1 MNRLFLNKL
10 KTNAINLNVIGR
22 KVASVSNPDEIPRNY
37 ELLTDPN
44 GFTLMDAD
52 GKIIV
57 VPIEGDGEEGGSS
70 DAPSEPK
77 PIKFKF
83 YDKEYDALEGMTW
96 YEWCK
101 SEYNTDGW
109 ECDGPDD
116 YVYTWRQDNGQW
128 DYEYFYVT
136 LGSWWVLGQE
146 TIVPDAVYE
155 EYEDSFHLGGGL

>member
-1 MNRLFLNKL
+1 M
-10 KTNAINLNVIGR
+10 
-22 KVASVSNPDEIPRNY
+22 SVSKPE
-37 ELLTDPN
+37 ELPFGYQMLVDPN
-44 GFTLMDAD
+44 GNYLKDAD

-57 VPIEGDGEEGGSS
+57 VPIEEGGSS

>member
-1 MNRLFLNKL
+1 MSRAKLNII
-10 KTNAINLNVIGR
+10 KTNTLALNRISKGAKSAPVQER
-22 KVASVSNPDEIPRNY
+22 PPEEIPEGYQGLIDNNSY
-37 ELLTDPN
+37 SLK
-44 GFTLMDAD
+44 DAS
-52 GKIIV
+52 GKIII
-57 VPIEGDGEEGGSS
+57 VPIEDEESGE
-70 DAPSEPK
+70 DAAK

-136 LGSWWVLGQE
+136 LGSEWVLGQE

>member
-57 VPIEGDGEEGGSS
+57 VLIEDEESG

-136 LGSWWVLGQE
+136 LGSEWVLGQE

>member
-1 MNRLFLNKL
+1 MNRLQLNNKKINSL
-10 KTNAINLNVIGR
+10 ALNQWGKGVKAIAV
-22 KVASVSNPDEIPRNY
+22 NPDEIPKGY
-37 ELLTDPN
+37 EVLTDEN
-44 GFTLMDAD
+44 GYTLMDAN

-57 VPIEGDGEEGGSS
+57 VPIGEGG
-70 DAPSEPK
+70 K
-77 PIKFKF
+77 TIKFTC
-83 YDKEYDALEGMTW
+83 DGGEYTAEEGMTW

-136 LGSWWVLGQE
+136 LGSEWVLGQE